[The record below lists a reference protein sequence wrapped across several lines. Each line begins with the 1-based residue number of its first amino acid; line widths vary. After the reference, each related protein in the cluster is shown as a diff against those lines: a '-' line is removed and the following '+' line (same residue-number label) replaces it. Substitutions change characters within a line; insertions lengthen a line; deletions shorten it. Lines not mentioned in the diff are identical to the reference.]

1 MIVDQELRKE
11 VFFLAKCLGKGFNNL
26 ARCLYTIGFETRTRD
41 VFSVI
46 WEDEALC
53 EDFESKRRQPPK
65 AITKGEKTQD
75 SLNG

>member
-1 MIVDQELRKE
+1 M
-11 VFFLAKCLGKGFNNL
+11 
-26 ARCLYTIGFETRTRD
+26 YTIGFETRTRD